1 MDNEKC
7 QWAFA
12 CERYPTLV
20 VRTGAHNDP
29 KAMCK
34 EHADITSKSLRD
46 QGYYACIIPIG
57 EENGKHPERDP
68 ESMFYLR
75 NKAYKDSTDRYVVRC
90 NDFEAA
96 SKYAAAN
103 GWEKREWSWFPA
115 YTLNKTIQI
124 FERKS

>member
-1 MDNEKC
+1 M
-7 QWAFA
+7 FA

-20 VRTGAHNDP
+20 VRTGTHNDP

-68 ESMFYLR
+68 DSALNAR
-75 NKAYKDSTDRYVVRC
+75 IKAINDNTDRWVVRC
-90 NDFEAA
+90 SSFDAA
-96 SKYAAAN
+96 ARYAADQDWAL
-103 GWEKREWSWFPA
+103 REWSWLPA
-115 YTLNKTIQI
+115 YTVHKTIQI
-124 FERKS
+124 FERKL